1 MHLGFEDTDVWAFD
15 KTWQIDSVYDQDR
28 CCPLLEKLPP
38 LLQVHETQMTNPQE
52 NGRLYT
58 SSCFLPPSSLP
69 LQTSTCN
76 WTWPKAPSIFFI
88 TLIQN
93 QNSRS
98 SNTASRGLAHSLS
111 RGKIGT
117 FSLGWFINMPVFNT
131 PFTLPGS
138 TCRHI
143 LSYLDCFI
151 KLWNTPN
158 CMFNANHEWAHV
170 QFTDRR
176 ISPYAAN
183 WWKGPRS

>member
-1 MHLGFEDTDVWAFD
+1 
-15 KTWQIDSVYDQDR
+15 
-28 CCPLLEKLPP
+28 
-38 LLQVHETQMTNPQE
+38 
-52 NGRLYT
+52 
-58 SSCFLPPSSLP
+58 
-69 LQTSTCN
+69 
-76 WTWPKAPSIFFI
+76 
-88 TLIQN
+88 LIQN